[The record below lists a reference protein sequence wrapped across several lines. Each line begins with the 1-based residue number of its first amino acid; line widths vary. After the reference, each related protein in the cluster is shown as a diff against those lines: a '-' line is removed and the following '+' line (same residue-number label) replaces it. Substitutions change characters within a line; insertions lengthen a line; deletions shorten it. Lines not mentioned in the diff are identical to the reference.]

1 MGSLKEIKGR
11 IASVNSTQKIT
22 SAMRMVASAKLR
34 RTQIL
39 TTNFLRYANALR
51 SITEQLGAITQTVT
65 DAKSVVLIPISSSSG
80 LCGSFNSN
88 IAKTTQTRI
97 EEYEKAGA
105 EVLLMPIGKKIIK
118 EVGKLENQAADTTY
132 GNMNELVERGDVFS
146 AIQSFIANLQ
156 KMYADGK
163 IQKAEVI
170 YHHFFSMGKQ
180 VIEIKSLPL
189 APPVVK
195 KNVLEAA
202 EAGNDAEDFITE
214 PDPQTLAEMLHPR
227 MLNSEMYGLLLDALT
242 SEHAARMM
250 AMQTADDNAN
260 ELLKDLTLQYNKSRQ
275 QAITNELIDIMG
287 GKVAQ

>member
-118 EVGKLENQAADTTY
+118 EIGKLENQAADTTY

-189 APPVVK
+189 APPVVT
-195 KNVLEAA
+195 KNDLEAA